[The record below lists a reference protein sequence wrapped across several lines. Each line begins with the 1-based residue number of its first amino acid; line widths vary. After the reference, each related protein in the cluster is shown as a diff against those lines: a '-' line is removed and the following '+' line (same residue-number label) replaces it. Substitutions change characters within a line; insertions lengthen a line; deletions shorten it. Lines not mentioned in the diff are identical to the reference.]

1 MSTRRPTL
9 EDYRT
14 VVPAGTVDF
23 LRRLSERVRGRR
35 VLNVSVSREVGGVAE
50 ILDGLVPLLE
60 EVGVESAWETL
71 DGDGSAAPLAA
82 RLHHALQGGEER
94 LPEEVLEQFLAFTR
108 ARAAALE
115 LAADMVLT
123 HDALA
128 SAAAGVDLPP
138 PVRRQVRGG
147 GLLAARLRPA
157 APDSAVHD
165 LPGDRSTQ

>member
-1 MSTRRPTL
+1 MTQPSL
-9 EDYRT
+9 DDYRAIA
-14 VVPAGTVDF
+14 PAGTVDF
-23 LRRLSERVRGRR
+23 LRRLSERVRNRR
-35 VLNVSVSREVGGVAE
+35 LLNLSASREVGGVAE

-123 HDALA
+123 HDALPA
-128 SAAAGVDLPP
+128 GLVEARPQEGACVWACHLDVAHPQLRARAFLRPDVVTYDAAGCP
-138 PVRRQVRGG
+138 
-147 GLLAARLRPA
+147 LR
-157 APDSAVHD
+157 
-165 LPGDRSTQ
+165 